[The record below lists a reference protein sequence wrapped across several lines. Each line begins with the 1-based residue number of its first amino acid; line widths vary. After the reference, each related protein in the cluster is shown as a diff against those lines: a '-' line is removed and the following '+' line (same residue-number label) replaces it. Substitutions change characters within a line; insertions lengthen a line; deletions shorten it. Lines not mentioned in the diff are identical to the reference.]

1 MPEFSA
7 LSSGSPQAGG
17 HFVSALALSSGS
29 PQAGG
34 LSSAHWP
41 YPVRDS
47 EPLWDAALSAAIL
60 SEVNDLYFET
70 LGRIPRGVK
79 VSRYGRWFPRGV

>member
-41 YPVRDS
+41 QRVSDS
-47 EPLWDAALSAAIL
+47 QSAAVTAAIL
-60 SEVNDLYFET
+60 SEA
-70 LGRIPRGVK
+70 
-79 VSRYGRWFPRGV
+79 YGLCF